1 MPWLWILLGVAGFAL
16 LSWIIM
22 TNIVACVIYRTLLV
36 RTKPEKW
43 NRTIS
48 FPEDEEYC
56 RMHDIGIA
64 WGEKYKDRIREVEV
78 ESDGLK
84 LVGEYFDFGFKNAA
98 IIIAGRTECVQY
110 SYYFAEP
117 FRRAERNVL
126 VIDNRAHGHSEGKV
140 SCLGYRECRDVLQWS
155 RLLHDQLGN
164 ERVFLHGICIGSS
177 SALFALT
184 SPDCPDYVE
193 AMSCEGMYTTF
204 FTSFINHMK
213 IDRPKKKRF
222 PIVHETMLMIRIF
235 SHANV
240 VTDGPYKRIEKLQKP
255 ILMLHSREDQFSTPD
270 QAEYLYAHCTAPDK
284 KLVWFPHG
292 AHSRIR
298 INDTEAYDDTIVSYL
313 SELDAKAES

>member
-1 MPWLWILLGVAGFAL
+1 MLWLWILLGVLGFAL
-16 LSWIIM
+16 ISGVIM
-22 TNIVACVIYRTLLV
+22 TFVVAWVIYSTLLV

-64 WGEKYKDRIREVEV
+64 WSEPYKDRIREVEV
-78 ESDGLK
+78 KSDGLK
-84 LVGEYFDFGFKNAA
+84 LAGEYFDFGFKKAA

-117 FRRAERNVL
+117 FRRAGRNVL

-140 SCLGYRECRDVLQWS
+140 SCLGYREWHDVLAWS
-155 RLLHDQLGN
+155 RLLHDELGN
-164 ERVFLHGICIGSS
+164 ERVFLHGICIGSNT
-177 SALFALT
+177 ALLT
-184 SPDCPDYVE
+184 LIAPDCPDYIE
-193 AMSCEGMYTTF
+193 GMSCEGMFTTF
-204 FTSFINHMK
+204 YTSFVNHMK

-222 PIVHETMLMIRIF
+222 PVVYETMLLIRIF

-240 VTDGPYKRIEKLQKP
+240 MTDGPYKRIDKLRKP

-270 QAEYLYAHCTAPDK
+270 QAEYLFAHCTAPHK
-284 KLVWFPHG
+284 KLAWFPHG

-298 INDTEAYDDTIVSYL
+298 INDTEAYDDTIVGYL
-313 SELDAKAES
+313 SELDADQA